1 MDCNYVIDNLYDF
14 LNNEIDEDTNTK
26 KFIENHLH
34 SCQICKKEMEILVS
48 IKSRLKDA
56 MQSPSPELLRKIKKS
71 TKTNSWLNYIL
82 QHKKALTLY
91 ATFILIVVGIL
102 LFSITFNKNQNSIDE
117 FLYDIYNINIEEN
130 YPNDYLSILNND

>member
-14 LNNEIDEDTNTK
+14 LNNEIDEDAK

-34 SCQICKKEMEILVS
+34 SCEICKKEREVLVAV
-48 IKSRLKDA
+48 KSRLKDA
-56 MQSPSPELLRKIKKS
+56 MQCPPPELLQKIKKS

-82 QHKKALTLY
+82 QHKKALAFS
-91 ATFILIVVGIL
+91 ATFVLIILGML

-130 YPNDYLSILNND
+130 YSNNLLTILNND